1 MFVEFFQAGI
11 RLGKVFKLM
20 VFRLLE
26 DAFLSQN
33 IVSSH
38 FLIMPLPDSKLS
50 RRFLSSP
57 HRQRDITDFPQAA
70 FFTSRKKEEE
80 IITSFIKIQSEVYK
94 DGF

>member
-20 VFRLLE
+20 VFKLLE

-50 RRFLSSP
+50 HRFLSSP
-57 HRQRDITDFPQAA
+57 HRQRDI
-70 FFTSRKKEEE
+70 TSRKKEEE

-94 DGF
+94 DGL